1 MRQSCIHTSQLLIEQ
16 PASGELPEEDGED
29 NVNVKRQ
36 DIKYTLEYIDLLKE
50 ATLEMSGLA
59 EDEVHRLRNPME
71 EEFDIT
77 DPVIRLSIDLYL
89 ALSNASLETY
99 NLVRDAIATYSP
111 DIKVLTLYKVRA
123 IH

>member
-1 MRQSCIHTSQLLIEQ
+1 M
-16 PASGELPEEDGED
+16 
-29 NVNVKRQ
+29 KRQ